1 MKKQLLFI
9 ALTGTLLLSA
19 CENKTTEV
27 IETTPEETIEELN
40 INIGKDSNGSL
51 NGNNSEGISNE
62 KANSNNDTSKAMNI
76 EESVAQQIE
85 NDYTI
90 SEEETQAYSVYNDN
104 EYIDSVALSIGEKT
118 NSAELETILGISST
132 DYDHIIYCT
141 GDNSIE
147 VGIIKIN
154 DEAKR
159 ESVKQALINY
169 IGTKSIANETFM
181 SKGSVDSK
189 ESLVFFFIKGVNI
202 EREALEDEDGHEDIE
217 SYNPEELDEEIKYTM
232 ELIGSSFE

>member
-1 MKKQLLFI
+1 MKKQILFI

-19 CENKTTEV
+19 CGNKTTEV

-40 INIGKDSNGSL
+40 INIGRDSNGSL
-51 NGNNSEGISNE
+51 NVNDSEELSN
-62 KANSNNDTSKAMNI
+62 KAANSNDNTNKAMNI

-90 SEEETQAYSVYNDN
+90 SEEETQAYSVYNDT

-118 NSAELETILGISST
+118 DSAELETILGISNT
-132 DYDHIIYCT
+132 IYDHIIYCT
-141 GDNSIE
+141 GDDNIE

-169 IGTKSIANETFM
+169 IGTKSIANETFI

-202 EREALEDEDGHEDIE
+202 EQEALEDEDGHEDIE